1 MRDRGANGVHSG
13 AQPPNFELWGLWGLC
28 MHRENGVP
36 RLMPSLREAP
46 LQVSSVAVVGADD
59 TIDLSRQP
67 TRHAP
72 TAHSPDVPSEPTLDH
87 LSRPPRGRP
96 RPHTLL
102 AR

>member
-1 MRDRGANGVHSG
+1 MLHAPDPPGCGRTRGVASNGHLQLFDG
-13 AQPPNFELWGLWGLC
+13 DF
-28 MHRENGVP
+28 
-36 RLMPSLREAP
+36 MPSLREAP